1 MSPRAVVAETDG
13 PTSRRMAELLRAFGY
28 EVVTADT
35 GRAVLDLVAADRP
48 DLIVLDVY
56 LPDLLG
62 TSVCHQ
68 IKDGHDRP
76 GIIITSFKT
85 FPIEEKIAAAAGADA
100 LLRKP
105 LKDEELT
112 ALVRDLAAPPGEGP

>member
-1 MSPRAVVAETDG
+1 VAETDE
-13 PTSRRMAELLRAFGY
+13 PTSRRMAELLRAMGF
-28 EVVTADT
+28 EVKSADT
-35 GRAVLDLVAADRP
+35 GRAVLDLAAAGRP

-62 TSVCHQ
+62 TTVCHQ
-68 IKDGHDRP
+68 IKNGHNRP
-76 GIIITSFKT
+76 PIILTSFKT
-85 FPIEEKIAAAAGADA
+85 FPIEDKIASAAGADA

-112 ALVRDLAAPPGEGP
+112 ALVRDLVAGTGGES